1 MILIFKNFLEQI
13 INLNKYSIFILYVLY
28 TFLRYPK
35 KPFLQYHSSKGKYI
49 KKMKSLHQS
58 YKAYLFTNVG
68 FLQSYLQLHRVVK
81 PISRKS
87 YRLKVP
93 YDGEIILDV
102 CDDITTKRKET
113 NLKISDKNIIDE
125 KNDLLFDKDDFF
137 VENND
142 KKYYCINNKH
152 KCTIIKRN
160 IRKNVLLVHGFNG
173 SSNSKYIIGL
183 SHHFR
188 KAGYRIF
195 CFNARGTKEI
205 LNNSIFFHIGWTVDL
220 HVAVEFILHNF
231 GGSLEIYGFSMG
243 GNWVTKYLGE
253 KQCLSPRIIKG
264 GAICLPFDFFKIEKW
279 MENEKWIYRKR
290 FLNNILTRNFFKY
303 IKRNKEIFKNAVDL
317 DLLFKC
323 KSLRDIDTILTK
335 KIFNI
340 KSLNEYYQQES
351 SVRHL
356 KNIKIPFL
364 ILNSKDDP
372 IIPEFIIDKTECL
385 KNKNIL
391 LVVTPYGGHLG
402 FLKNSLK
409 DSLADDIILDFSKHF
424 E

>member
-1 MILIFKNFLEQI
+1 
-13 INLNKYSIFILYVLY
+13 
-28 TFLRYPK
+28 
-35 KPFLQYHSSKGKYI
+35 
-49 KKMKSLHQS
+49 
-58 YKAYLFTNVG
+58 
-68 FLQSYLQLHRVVK
+68 
-81 PISRKS
+81 
-87 YRLKVP
+87 
-93 YDGEIILDV
+93 
-102 CDDITTKRKET
+102 
-113 NLKISDKNIIDE
+113 
-125 KNDLLFDKDDFF
+125 
-137 VENND
+137 
-142 KKYYCINNKH
+142 
-152 KCTIIKRN
+152 
-160 IRKNVLLVHGFNG
+160 
-173 SSNSKYIIGL
+173 
-183 SHHFR
+183 
-188 KAGYRIF
+188 
-195 CFNARGTKEI
+195 
-205 LNNSIFFHIGWTVDL
+205 
-220 HVAVEFILHNF
+220 
-231 GGSLEIYGFSMG
+231 
-243 GNWVTKYLGE
+243 
-253 KQCLSPRIIKG
+253 
-264 GAICLPFDFFKIEKW
+264 